1 MSNDRNCHENGLS
14 QTSTLKPSFFLFKER
29 RLDKFKWVF
38 KMPQLTTEM
47 RVLVVKKYLQTES
60 YVEVRETFGRQFPN
74 RNPPCKKKTVQDKI
88 PEIPKWKH

>member
-1 MSNDRNCHENGLS
+1 
-14 QTSTLKPSFFLFKER
+14 
-29 RLDKFKWVF
+29 
-38 KMPQLTTEM
+38 MPQLTTEM

-88 PEIPKWKH
+88 PEIPK